1 MTVTCK
7 KRLAQHVATSLRR
20 GDPVIVTGRLFLRE
34 DRDKRLS
41 RVEIEAVS
49 VGVDLNRVVVEVRH
63 GSQVVA

>member
-1 MTVTCK
+1 
-7 KRLAQHVATSLRR
+7 
-20 GDPVIVTGRLFLRE
+20 VIVTGRLFLRE